1 MLQKQAADFC
11 SYLQETNGEPASIR
25 VALARNIS
33 NIIGTM
39 LMSTTY
45 EENPEFIRL
54 LNLIEEGFTLL
65 LGATYCN
72 VYKSL
77 KYLPYWNR
85 PYRKIKRN
93 HAETSSYFE
102 RIVKEHEKT
111 FDENNIRDIV
121 DAFLVQM
128 KKCKAE
134 NRKCYFD
141 SKYY

>member
-1 MLQKQAADFC
+1 
-11 SYLQETNGEPASIR
+11 
-25 VALARNIS
+25 
-33 NIIGTM
+33 M

-85 PYRKIKRN
+85 PYRKIKKN

-128 KKCKAE
+128 IKCKAE

-141 SKYY
+141 SKYHYINK